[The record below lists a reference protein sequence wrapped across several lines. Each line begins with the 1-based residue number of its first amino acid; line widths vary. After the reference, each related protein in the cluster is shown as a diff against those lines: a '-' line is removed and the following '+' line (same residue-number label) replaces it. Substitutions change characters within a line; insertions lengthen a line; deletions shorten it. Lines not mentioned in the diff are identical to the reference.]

1 VKEEIVVIERVRSSD
16 LSRIASVEKQ
26 CFSDPWAPSAF
37 RDLERNPRVQFL
49 CARASIDQP
58 ALGYVVAWFAA
69 DEGEIANLA
78 VAPEAR
84 GRGIGGALLDAA
96 LSHAEQLRVTAMYLE
111 VRDSN
116 QTARRLYESRGFSE
130 VGRRRAYYRRPVE
143 DAVILRRTFDSAVV
157 NAER

>member
-1 VKEEIVVIERVRSSD
+1 MRAARAWSNGPREFRHRPPRRSRRVGARVRTIGRSAGALGGGTRASAAEGVKEEIVVIERVRSSD

-26 CFSDPWAPSAF
+26 CFTDPWAPAAF

-84 GRGIGGALLDAA
+84 GKGIGGALLDAA
-96 LSHAEQLRVTAMYLE
+96 L
-111 VRDSN
+111 
-116 QTARRLYESRGFSE
+116 
-130 VGRRRAYYRRPVE
+130 
-143 DAVILRRTFDSAVV
+143 
-157 NAER
+157 